1 MSKAK
6 KRLLILF
13 SLFSLSFVMMAFQ
26 HNRRPFSFFEVLSY
40 PFHAL
45 SKITS
50 SVDLKVKTA
59 KEALEEN
66 TRLKKELTAFL
77 LERQKYNEVI
87 QENKRLKDLLSLKEH
102 ELRYLTAAK
111 VIARGYDKVLNT
123 IILDKGGNNGLQKGM
138 AVITTRGLVGKVY
151 FVKNDFAEV
160 LLLRDSNFSVAVRL
174 QNNRREGVVSGTGY
188 DNCVLKYISPEE
200 NVEKGEVIV
209 TSGLDGIFPPGLPV
223 GTVVK
228 VKKEGVEFFQQI
240 EIMPFQSDA
249 KLEEVVIL
257 KQE

>member
-26 HNRRPFSFFEVLSY
+26 HDRRPFSFFEVLSY
-40 PFHAL
+40 PFHAFN
-45 SKITS
+45 KITS

-59 KEALEEN
+59 QEALEEN
-66 TRLKKELTAFL
+66 TRLRKEVAAFL

-87 QENKRLKDLLSLKEH
+87 QENRRLKDLLSLKEH

-138 AVITTRGLVGKVY
+138 AVITTRGLVGKVHS
-151 FVKNDFAEV
+151 VRNDFAEV

-240 EIMPFQSDA
+240 EITPFQSDA

-257 KQE
+257 RQE

>member
-6 KRLLILF
+6 KRLIILF
-13 SLFSLSFVMMAFQ
+13 SLFSIAFIMMAFQ
-26 HNRRPFSFFEVLSY
+26 HNRKSFSFFDVLSY

-50 SVDLKVKTA
+50 SVNLNVKTV

-66 TRLKKELTAFL
+66 TRLRKDLTALL
-77 LERQKYNEVI
+77 LERQRYNEFI
-87 QENKRLKDLLSLKEH
+87 QENKRLKALLSLKEH
-102 ELRYLTAAK
+102 EHRYLTAAK
-111 VIARGYDKVLNT
+111 VISRGYDKVLNT
-123 IILDKGGNNGLQKGM
+123 IILDKGGNSGIEKGM
-138 AVITTRGLVGKVY
+138 AVITTKGLVGKVHS
-151 FVKNDFAEV
+151 VKNDFAEV

-174 QNNRREGVVSGTGY
+174 QNGRREGVVAGTGY

-223 GTVVK
+223 GIVAK

>member
-1 MSKAK
+1 MSTAK

-13 SLFSLSFVMMAFQ
+13 SLFFVSFTMMTFQ
-26 HNRRPFSFFEVLSY
+26 HNRKSFSFFEVLSY

-45 SKITS
+45 NKITS
-50 SVDLKVKTA
+50 SVNLNVKTA

-66 TRLKKELTAFL
+66 ARLKKELTALL
-77 LERQKYNEVI
+77 LERQRYNEFI

-102 ELRYLTAAK
+102 ERRYLTTAK
-111 VIARGYDKVLNT
+111 VISRGYDRILNT
-123 IILDKGGNNGLQKGM
+123 VIIDKGRDVGLEKGM
-138 AVITTRGLVGKVY
+138 AVITTKGLVGKIHT
-151 FVKNDFAEV
+151 VKNDFAEV

-174 QNNRREGVVSGTGY
+174 QNGRREGVVSGTGY
-188 DNCVLKYISPEE
+188 DHCVLKYIPPEE

-209 TSGLDGIFPPGLPV
+209 TSGLDGIFSPGLPV
-223 GTVVK
+223 GIVGK

-240 EIMPFQSDA
+240 EIIPFQSDA

-257 KQE
+257 KQD

>member
-6 KRLLILF
+6 KRLIILL
-13 SLFSLSFVMMAFQ
+13 SLFSIAFIMMAFQ
-26 HNRRPFSFFEVLSY
+26 HNRESRSFFDIVSY

-45 SKITS
+45 NKITS
-50 SVDLKVKTA
+50 SVNLNVKTA

-66 TRLKKELTAFL
+66 KRLRKQLNALL
-77 LERQKYNEVI
+77 LERQAYNEFI
-87 QENKRLKDLLSLKEH
+87 QENKRLKDLLSLKQH

-123 IILDKGGNNGLQKGM
+123 IILDKGRNNGIEKGM
-138 AVITTRGLVGKVY
+138 AVITTRGLVGKVHT
-151 FVKNDFAEV
+151 VNNDFAEV
-160 LLLRDSNFSVAVRL
+160 LLLRDSNFSAAVRL
-174 QNNRREGVVSGTGY
+174 QKSRREGVAAGTGY
-188 DNCVLKYISPEE
+188 DNSILKYISPEE
-200 NVEKGEVIV
+200 TVEKGEVII

-223 GTVVK
+223 GVVAK
-228 VKKEGVEFFQQI
+228 IKKEGVEFFQQI
-240 EIMPFQSDA
+240 EILPFQSDA

>member
-151 FVKNDFAEV
+151 FVKKDFAEV